1 MNQDE
6 LAGYITTSFAGVEP
20 VTNAG
25 DTFFFYNPVTIQ
37 PPDRMFPFVTLV
49 TSDAY
54 DKHSNLGR
62 PGVYRLNIGVSGQ
75 TFRALFDT
83 SEHSHAAATPD
94 FTALNKLMPHPE
106 YGRMHWLCI
115 LNPDDETLATQV
127 HPLLVEAYDMAVRKR
142 TKSASGV

>member
-54 DKHSNLGR
+54 DKHSNLG
-62 PGVYRLNIGVSGQ
+62 
-75 TFRALFDT
+75 
-83 SEHSHAAATPD
+83 
-94 FTALNKLMPHPE
+94 
-106 YGRMHWLCI
+106 C
-115 LNPDDETLATQV
+115 
-127 HPLLVEAYDMAVRKR
+127 
-142 TKSASGV
+142 AS